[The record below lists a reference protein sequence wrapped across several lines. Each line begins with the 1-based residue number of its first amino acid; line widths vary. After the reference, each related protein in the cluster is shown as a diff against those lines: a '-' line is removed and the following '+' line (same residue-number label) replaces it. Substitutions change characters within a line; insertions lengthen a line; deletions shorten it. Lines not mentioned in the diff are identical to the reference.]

1 MNGMFRLT
9 QALWQ
14 FQRYSSYE
22 LTKDENRL
30 KTQQNM
36 SLFLI
41 NNGSEWSTSFNKRW
55 RVGLMFRKIM
65 RAKEEKNMN

>member
-22 LTKDENRL
+22 LMKDENRL

-36 SLFLI
+36 STFLKMAV
-41 NNGSEWSTSFNKRW
+41 NEVPPLTNAEGS
-55 RVGLMFRKIM
+55 GLCFGR
-65 RAKEEKNMN
+65 

>member
-36 SLFLI
+36 STFLTTAV
-41 NNGSEWSTSFNKRW
+41 NEVTPLTNAEGSGLSFGR
-55 RVGLMFRKIM
+55 
-65 RAKEEKNMN
+65 

>member
-36 SLFLI
+36 SAFLKMAV
-41 NNGSEWSTSFNKRW
+41 NEVPPLTNAEGS
-55 RVGLMFRKIM
+55 GLCFGR
-65 RAKEEKNMN
+65 